1 MRILEEKKIIT
12 ILSVY
17 QIMGEKL
24 KQWTIEMV
32 LNRAVSLEKQSYNLY
47 IWAKDRALYPGV
59 KTLLNELAQEELKHK
74 ERIVKVI
81 KDRER
86 IAEIGGE
93 VENLRIIDEMK
104 TTKLSEDAT
113 YQEILIY
120 AVKREM
126 ETYEYYRDLSER
138 FKDHEVGK
146 LFLRLSEEELKHK
159 NRLER
164 EYDEHVLK
172 EM

>member
-1 MRILEEKKIIT
+1 MTMLLINFTLNASYKKKVRKEKKIIT
-12 ILSVY
+12 MCLSLY
-17 QIMGEKL
+17 QIMIH
-24 KQWTIEMV
+24 WTIEMV
-32 LNRAVSLEKQSYNLY
+32 LNRAISMEKQSHNL
-47 IWAKDRALYPGV
+47 LV
-59 KTLLNELAQEELKHK
+59 N
-74 ERIVKVI
+74 VM

-104 TTKLSEDAT
+104 HTKLSEDAT

-138 FKDHEVGK
+138 FKEYEVSK
-146 LFLRLSEEELKHK
+146 LFLRLSEEERKHK

-164 EYDEHVLK
+164 EYDKHVLE